1 MSLLA
6 AVFGLLALLPVP
18 SLSGPVVDR
27 AGVLSQAEAAGLDAL
42 ARRSLDGGGPQLA
55 FLIVPS
61 LEGEVIE
68 DYSMRVA
75 EKWKLGS
82 RERDD
87 GLLFVVSIGDRVA
100 RIEVG
105 GGIEGALTDVQAGR
119 IVREIMIPAF
129 RREAYGEGLHAA
141 ALRSLGHLGVEG
153 GELPPAASDD
163 FDPLSVLAFLVLVAI
178 VFVFRR
184 YIPVGDDTGG
194 YRGGSGGGSRGGGGY
209 RGGGGGYRGGGGGFS
224 GGGASGKW

>member
-18 SLSGPVVDR
+18 TLSGPVVDR
-27 AGVLSQAEAAGLDAL
+27 AGVLSRPEAAGLDTL
-42 ARRSLDGGGPQLA
+42 ARRSLEGGGPQLA

-68 DYSMRVA
+68 DFSMRVA
-75 EKWKLGS
+75 ETWKLGS
-82 RERDD
+82 KKRDD
-87 GLLFVVSIGDRVA
+87 GLLFVVSVGDRVA

-105 GGIEGALTDVQAGR
+105 AGIEGALTDVQAGR
-119 IVREIMIPAF
+119 IVREIMVPAF

-141 ALRSLGHLGVEG
+141 AIRSLGYLGVEG
-153 GELPPAASDD
+153 GELPPADSDD
-163 FDPLSVLAFLVLVAI
+163 PNPLSVLAFLVVLAI
-178 VFVFRR
+178 LFIFRR
-184 YIPVGDDTGG
+184 YIPVGVYTGG
-194 YRGGSGGGSRGGGGY
+194 GRGGFGGGSR
-209 RGGGGGYRGGGGGFS
+209 GGGGYRGGGGGFS